1 MKKIYRLFFRFFPF
15 SKKEDVVVVPDN
27 GSFFDYSSAEKIKLM
42 RAAGREAQKEQ
53 NKLLKTYEAKFG
65 QA

>member
-1 MKKIYRLFFRFFPF
+1 MKKIYQLFFRFFPF
-15 SKKEDVVVVPDN
+15 SKKEDVVLSNNV
-27 GSFFDYSSAEKIKLM
+27 SFFDYSSAEKIKLM

-53 NKLLKTYEAKFG
+53 NKLLKDYESKFG